1 MAVEPVIV
9 TSKLT
14 KKFGKFVAVGDLDL
28 DVTAGEIYGFLGPNG
43 AGKTTT
49 IRLLLGLMRPSSGSA
64 HIFGRDVRKHGTRLK
79 RVIGYMPGELDL
91 YENLTPNQLFRYS
104 ASLYGVDDLRYAGEL
119 SERLKLTKV
128 DDVIG
133 SLSQGNKQKV
143 GLVQALLHRPRLAIL
158 DEPTNAL
165 DPLIRHELYQILLEA
180 REGGMTVFFSSHV
193 LAEAERVCDRV
204 AIIRDGLLTRV
215 GTVAELKQL
224 APRRMRLAFAQHVP
238 ADAFA
243 NVEGVSEVRV
253 RDDAGSQERVV
264 ELMVRSHLDDVV
276 RIAARYDVTDLY
288 SEDVSLEDVFLG
300 YYGISNTNVNNGVS
314 PNGDG
319 TGRVVPSTAPAA
331 AAEGLSEHDG
341 HHVA

>member
-14 KKFGKFVAVGDLDL
+14 KKFGKFVAVCDLDL

-43 AGKTTT
+43 AGKTTV
-49 IRLLLGLMRPSSGSA
+49 IRLLLSLIRPSGGSA
-64 HIFGRDVRKHGTRLK
+64 HIFGRDVRKHGTQLK
-79 RVIGYMPGELDL
+79 RQIGYMPGELDL

-104 ASLYGVDDLRYAGEL
+104 AALYGVDDLAYAAEL
-119 SERLKLTKV
+119 AERLKLTKL

-143 GLVQALLHRPRLAIL
+143 GIVQSLLHRPKLAIL

-180 REGGMTVFFSSHV
+180 RERGMTVFFSSHV

-204 AIIRDGLLTRV
+204 AIIRDGVLTRV
-215 GTVAELKQL
+215 GTVQELKHL
-224 APRRMRLAFAQHVP
+224 APRRMRLSFRQHIP

-243 NVEGVSEVRV
+243 NIEGVSEVRV
-253 RDDAGSQERVV
+253 RDDAASEDRVV
-264 ELMVRSHLDDVV
+264 ELMVRSHLDEVV
-276 RIAARYDVTDLY
+276 RIASRYDVTDLY
-288 SEDVSLEDVFLG
+288 SEDVSLEDIFLG
-300 YYGISNTNVNNGVS
+300 YYGISSNST
-314 PNGDG
+314 PTNGDG
-319 TGRVVPSTAPAA
+319 AGHLVTATTTTTGAD
-331 AAEGLSEHDG
+331 GLVEDNG
-341 HHVA
+341 RHVA